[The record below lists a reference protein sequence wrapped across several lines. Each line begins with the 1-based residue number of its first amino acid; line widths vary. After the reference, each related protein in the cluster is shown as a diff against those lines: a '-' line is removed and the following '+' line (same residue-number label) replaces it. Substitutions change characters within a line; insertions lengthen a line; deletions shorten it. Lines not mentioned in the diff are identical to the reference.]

1 MILDAARVAP
11 EKAVFRPALPMLLQP
26 GLNGTDMTKLTY
38 GEQLRHPNWQRKRLE
53 MLEAA
58 DWQCENCG
66 EKEIT
71 LHVHHKRYI
80 KGRMAWEYEAA
91 ELAVLCDPCHEDE
104 HHLTDELKAFLALVG
119 VRQALAVLYGYFTLT
134 AVESEGVGYSGRDRD
149 PHAWAHGF
157 VAFLCTELSP
167 EKLLQVAEFAA
178 SLNQPG
184 SEPLMHW
191 LHGHYEIDF
200 KALG

>member
-58 DWQCENCG
+58 GWQCSNCG
-66 EKEIT
+66 GKETT
-71 LHVHHKRYI
+71 LHVHHKQYI
-80 KGRMAWEYEAA
+80 KGRMAWEYSEH
-91 ELAVLCDPCHEDE
+91 ELAVLCEPCHEDE
-104 HHLTDELKAFLALVG
+104 HALADELKEFLTLVG
-119 VRQALAVLYGYFTLT
+119 SRQALAVLYGYFTVS
-134 AVESEGVGYSGRDRD
+134 AEGSEGVGYSGKDRY

-157 VAFLCTELSP
+157 IAFLCSELPP
-167 EKLLQVAEFAA
+167 EKLLQVAEFAVSLNRPKAEA
-178 SLNQPG
+178 SLLWQYAN
-184 SEPLMHW
+184 
-191 LHGHYEIDF
+191 YAADF